1 MGGSKVNS
9 YFPQTQATVRHV
21 GCAGGCDQGRW
32 PQLCDCKPLRL
43 PVRPMRQ
50 AGYVLDDSGFP
61 VTIQAST
68 IALHDTGFG
77 PIAHY
82 GDTSQ
87 SDRLTWAIIALCLS
101 PWITF
106 AGFWL
111 WRIFGP
117 QS

>member
-1 MGGSKVNS
+1 MHS

-21 GCAGGCDQGRW
+21 GCAGGCEQGRG
-32 PQLCDCKPLRL
+32 PQKCDCKPLSL

-68 IALHDTGFG
+68 VSLHDTGFG

-87 SDRLTWAIIALCLS
+87 SDRLTWAIIGLFLT
-101 PWITF
+101 PWVAIIAYMIYRF
-106 AGFWL
+106 
-111 WRIFGP
+111 FGMH
-117 QS
+117 S